1 MISKQIIITY
11 ELLNREILF
20 LEEMAGLFRSKGYK
34 VFILHQQLAFR
45 LLKHFKPS
53 FIIFKS
59 ADKGRVPWYRRAYE
73 FGHKIICIDS
83 EGLFIDPWE
92 YVNIRV
98 NSINLDLMFA
108 YFTCGDHQKD
118 LLVKAYPDS
127 SKKIFSAGTSSLK
140 RIQTLKTNFVS
151 KKPKFEVGILTGFGG
166 IHNNSNST
174 YLNLVKSMIKTE
186 LYEKFRLNY
195 KNYLSVVQNAYDK
208 FQELVILIASKYPEY
223 KLNIRV
229 HSSESSTSW
238 KALSSKNKNIFI
250 SKESNIVE
258 YLQNCKHVISWK
270 STVTIEALALNKPII
285 SFTPEIIDPLN
296 IVYPN
301 NEPQNISKNFKDFD
315 ELLLYLK
322 KEKTEL
328 TRPEEKIANSFAN
341 SISKG
346 FTSPKWNPSL
356 EILKILNKEKFVKS
370 KSLSLKSEI
379 LYDIS
384 LSLRNFFKHII
395 FVLFNFKNYYPYGKL
410 KIGSRK
416 NFASIIDKCSNSK
429 NNYFYY
435 LIALVFRI
443 IILKPEKD

>member
-45 LLKHFKPS
+45 LVKHFKPS

-59 ADKGRVPWYRRAYE
+59 ADKGRVPWYKKAYE

-83 EGLFIDPWE
+83 EGLYIDPWE

-108 YFTCGDHQKD
+108 YFTCGDYQRNI
-118 LLVKAYPDS
+118 LINAYPDF
-127 SKKIFSAGTSSLK
+127 SKKIFSVGTSSLK
-140 RIQTLKTNFVS
+140 RIQSLKTKFIS
-151 KKPKFEVGILTGFGG
+151 KKPKFEVGILTGFSCIQG
-166 IHNNSNST
+166 NSNYS
-174 YLNLVKSMIKTE
+174 YLNLVKSMIKDE

-195 KNYLSVVQNAYDK
+195 KNYLSVIQNAYNS
-208 FQELVILIASKYPEY
+208 FQELVILIETQYPEY
-223 KLNIRV
+223 KINIRV
-229 HSSESSTSW
+229 HNSESPIGW
-238 KALSSKNKNIFI
+238 KALAARNKNIFI
-250 SKESNIVE
+250 SKESNILE
-258 YLQNCKHVISWK
+258 YLENCKHVISWK
-270 STVTIEALALNKPII
+270 STVTIEALALKKPII
-285 SFTPEIIDPLN
+285 SFSPEIIDPLN

-301 NEPQNISKNFKDFD
+301 NEPQNTSKNFKDID
-315 ELLLYLK
+315 KLLVYLK

-328 TRPEEKIANSFAN
+328 TKSEEKIATSFAN
-341 SISKG
+341 TISKG
-346 FTSPKWNPSL
+346 FTIPKWNPTL
-356 EILKILNKEKFVKS
+356 EILKILNEEKFVKS
-370 KSLSLKSEI
+370 KSLFLKSEL

-384 LSLRNFFKHII
+384 LSLRNCFKHFI

-416 NFASIIDKCSNSK
+416 NFASIYNKYSNSK
-429 NNYFYY
+429 NSYIYY
-435 LIALVFRI
+435 LIALFFRI
-443 IILKPEKD
+443 IILNPKEK